1 MRKSSFEG
9 KAAERSIS
17 GFTSGSSFGLRL
29 LFFHLLVVLF
39 LRPGEGSG
47 GVELCWRASPLL
59 DKLSSVFFLFSRR
72 FMVNL
77 STLVD
82 ILVRLRH
89 DRGAA
94 GLLCGSCNGKIDIL
108 CDVQKNG
115 GSNVS
120 SRVYVRSVIA
130 GLRVRTRSARG
141 KGVFAVFRL
150 PV

>member
-1 MRKSSFEG
+1 M
-9 KAAERSIS
+9 
-17 GFTSGSSFGLRL
+17 
-29 LFFHLLVVLF
+29 
-39 LRPGEGSG
+39 
-47 GVELCWRASPLL
+47 
-59 DKLSSVFFLFSRR
+59 
-72 FMVNL
+72 
-77 STLVD
+77 D